1 MSMISVALIDG
12 HPITIEGLA
21 HVLAAQGTF
30 TVVAHGGNS
39 QEALAVAEQ
48 HRPDL
53 IILDLAIPGIPLAAI
68 SEITTKHPGTKIIVF
83 TAASGVDHA
92 VNALE
97 AGARGYL
104 PKSSKPD
111 ELADA
116 VRAVAAGGTYI
127 SQQFGSEVVT
137 ALRNSSVR
145 KIAMQALKL
154 SAREDQIIHLL
165 LGGKTN
171 KEIASGLGVTERTVK
186 HYMTV
191 LMQKLNVRNR
201 VEVAMAAQS
210 LRGTPT
216 GRQGLRLD
224 DTARSSVADTSLNI
238 QKISTR
244 IPRVYN

>member
-1 MSMISVALIDG
+1 MRSVSVALIDS
-12 HPITIEGLA
+12 HPVTIEGLA
-21 HVLAAQGTF
+21 HVLAAQGPF
-30 TVVAHGGNS
+30 TVVARGGSS
-39 QEALAVAEQ
+39 QEVLAIAEQ

-53 IILDLAIPGIPLAAI
+53 IILDLAIPGNALAAI
-68 SEITTKHPGTKIIVF
+68 SEITAKFQRTRIIVF
-83 TAASGVDHA
+83 TAAPGVDYA

-104 PKSSKPD
+104 PKSSNPG

-116 VRAVAAGGTYI
+116 ARAVTAGGTYI
-127 SQQFGSEVVT
+127 SQYFGSEVVT
-137 ALRNSSVR
+137 ALRNASVR
-145 KIAMQALKL
+145 KIAIQALKL
-154 SAREDQIIHLL
+154 SAREDQIIQLL

-210 LRGTPT
+210 LRSIAT
-216 GRQGLRLD
+216 GRQGFGPDGTTRPSIADSNFNIREIGPRSPRL
-224 DTARSSVADTSLNI
+224 
-238 QKISTR
+238 
-244 IPRVYN
+244 YN